1 MPPAWLLPDSL
12 RDIIHQEKN
21 VNPAAFSPPPPPP
34 VRADAVGNAHRIRDT
49 IKLSPPFVASCTT
62 EAPPAALPYH
72 WFEIAEILVA
82 HASDDI
88 PSASEVRSLLRDLQ
102 EIRAAKMRKSTTD
115 LDQGV
120 GGVMQLRG
128 VGAMELAESRGFILG
143 VIEGVRKIGASAEA
157 NRREEEEEGRGA
169 DDDDDDMDD
178 DMFG

>member
-12 RDIIHQEKN
+12 RDVIHQEKHID
-21 VNPAAFSPPPPPP
+21 PAAFSPPPPPP
-34 VRADAVGNAHRIRDT
+34 ARADAAGNANRLGDT
-49 IKLSPPFVASCTT
+49 AKLSPPFLSSCTAD
-62 EAPPAALPYH
+62 APSAALPYH
-72 WFEIAEILVA
+72 WFELAEILLA
-82 HASDDI
+82 HAADDI
-88 PSASEVRSLLRDLQ
+88 PSSSEVRSLLRDLQ

-115 LDQGV
+115 LDNGV

-143 VIEGVRKIGASAEA
+143 VMEGVRKIGASAEA
-157 NRREEEEEGRGA
+157 SRREEEEERGG